1 VESNFNHSSK
11 VQKMLHSNN
20 QLGHMVAATASGSS
34 NSYRFAKRVSNSKL
48 RASYCSIDAAHC
60 CHLDSCIG
68 AAAFLFLLRRRNSR
82 LMLLFSCPSIVA
94 SVKIQKNEV
103 LCVIPSF
110 PPPTLLLFYFLIPNS
125 VSAYM

>member
-1 VESNFNHSSK
+1 V
-11 VQKMLHSNN
+11 
-20 QLGHMVAATASGSS
+20 VAAIAIALQRESATAKIASFLLQHR
-34 NSYRFAKRVSNSKL
+34 RF
-48 RASYCSIDAAHC
+48 

-125 VSAYM
+125 VSSYI